1 MSKYQQ
7 TPHPYLP
14 AIPDDRIESLAK
26 ERGIDFVVELIEKRE
41 NAIKLGEID
50 PLRCGFELDCWKD
63 ARRLLVDA
71 DELLILGGNR
81 SGKTEF
87 ACKLAVETLC
97 NIENAVV
104 WCFHSSLATSIELQQ
119 PIIRKYLPPEWRD
132 IGKKGSRVNVN
143 WTDKGGFTEQCFVL
157 PNGSRCR
164 FLNYTQNITVLEG
177 GECDMI
183 LCDEL
188 VPIDWIETL
197 RFRIVTRS
205 GKLIISFTP
214 VRGYSPT
221 VKDYVAGAKILE
233 DRPAELLNPD
243 AVHVNG
249 CSKGNM
255 PYILQPFRKSAR
267 VICFHSHYNP
277 FGGYKQ
283 IVKMLQG
290 KPSTDIK
297 IRAYGWAEKLE
308 GNVFNKFDDRVH
320 VVRDDVIP
328 DKGTRYV
335 SCDPAGNKNWFI
347 KWYIL
352 DDLGRVFLY
361 REFPDRK
368 NYGEWALPSEKAD
381 GKAGPAQTL
390 DMGKSIV
397 AYKKIILEAEGW
409 TYDEETKTW
418 DDSKAEKI
426 YERLI
431 DPRMGGA
438 AVPSA
443 EEGTSIISLLEDEQ
457 RDKDGNVTGPSLVFI
472 PAPGGQIEEGLQ
484 LINDY
489 LDYDN
494 DKPVTALNSPRF
506 FISENCE
513 QTIYAMQEYTGRDGL
528 KGALKDVVD
537 CDRYLFKA
545 GVMSLD
551 GNLLD
556 ATGGDYYEG

>member
-1 MSKYQQ
+1 MSKYKQ

-14 AIPDDRIESLAK
+14 TIPDERIECLAK
-26 ERGIDFVVELIEKRE
+26 EHGIDFVVELIEKRE
-41 NAIKLGEID
+41 NAIKLGEVD
-50 PLRCGFELDCWKD
+50 PLRCGFELDCWSD
-63 ARRLLVDA
+63 ARRLLAEA

-87 ACKLAVETLC
+87 ACKIAVETLC
-97 NIENAVV
+97 NIDDAVV

-119 PIIRKYLPPEWRD
+119 PVIRKYLPPEWRD
-132 IGKKGSRVNVN
+132 LGKKGSRVNVN

-188 VPIDWIETL
+188 VPLAWVETL

-214 VRGYSPT
+214 VRGYSAT
-221 VKDYVAGAKILE
+221 VKDYVAGAQVIKDE
-233 DRPAELLNPD
+233 PAELLNPET
-243 AVHVNG
+243 VHVQG
-249 CSKGNM
+249 CRPGHM
-255 PYILQPFRKSAR
+255 PYIIQPFRKSSRA
-267 VICFHSHYNP
+267 ICFHSHYNP

-283 IVKMLQG
+283 IVRMLEG

-308 GNVFNKFDDRVH
+308 GNVFNKFDIRVH
-320 VVRDDVIP
+320 VVPVDTIP

-335 SCDPAGNKNWFI
+335 SCDPAGSKNWFF
-347 KWYIL
+347 KWYII
-352 DDLGRVFLY
+352 DDIGRVFLY
-361 REFPDRK
+361 REYPDRK
-368 NYGEWALPSEKAD
+368 NFGEWALPSEKPD
-381 GKAGPAQTL
+381 GKPGPAQTL
-390 DMGKSIV
+390 AMGKSII
-397 AYKKIILEAEGW
+397 AYKKIFLEAEGW
-409 TYDEETKTW
+409 VYDEETKSW
-418 DDSKAEKI
+418 DGSKKEKI

-457 RDKDGNVTGPSLVFI
+457 RDKHGNVTGPSLVFI
-472 PAPGGQIEEGLQ
+472 PAPGGHIDEGLQ

-489 LDYDN
+489 LDYDE
-494 DKPVTALNSPRF
+494 TSPLTSMNCPRYY
-506 FISENCE
+506 ISEECE

-545 GVMSLD
+545 GVLSLD
-551 GNLLD
+551 GDLLS
-556 ATGGDYYEG
+556 ATGGDEYEG